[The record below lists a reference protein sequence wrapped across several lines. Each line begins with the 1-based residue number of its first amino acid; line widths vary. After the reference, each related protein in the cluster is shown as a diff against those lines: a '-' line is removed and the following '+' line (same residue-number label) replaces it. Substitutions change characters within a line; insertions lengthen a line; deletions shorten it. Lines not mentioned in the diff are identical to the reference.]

1 MSMVKN
7 AIRNLVKF
15 IERQP
20 KPFKVNMIRAAAQ
33 SFLNNLLV
41 QYRSIYI
48 LRLGATPFQLGMVT
62 SIAGTSGTAIALPT
76 GWLADKHGIRR
87 VFLSAIPVMALGALL
102 FAVAGH
108 WIAALPALLLTMLGT
123 QLLGVACPM
132 VCGTYLKREERAT
145 GKQLCDTLSALPTLI
160 APIIAAV
167 VIAGFG
173 GLTAEG
179 IRPLFFVQA
188 LGFVLMFAFTYKF
201 YFDTRRAQASTV
213 QAGFG
218 GSLREVFKTGMAVTP
233 WALYIFLSSTTFY
246 ASTTFLSAFV
256 TEVKLGDEFVVGSMT
271 AASMVLPLTISIL
284 LGRAADTFGRKKVLY
299 STIPLY
305 GASILLLIYAQDV
318 TMLLI
323 SAVLQGFY
331 LLSAVT
337 QGAITAEL
345 VPVALLGSWYGLL
358 NLLRGL
364 ASITAPVIGGVIWTA
379 IGPQYVFF
387 FMILMELSKLI
398 ILRWA
403 IPETLKSPQGAVAS
417 ADAER

>member
-1 MSMVKN
+1 
-7 AIRNLVKF
+7 
-15 IERQP
+15 
-20 KPFKVNMIRAAAQ
+20 
-33 SFLNNLLV
+33 
-41 QYRSIYI
+41 
-48 LRLGATPFQLGMVT
+48 
-62 SIAGTSGTAIALPT
+62 
-76 GWLADKHGIRR
+76 
-87 VFLSAIPVMALGALL
+87 
-102 FAVAGH
+102 
-108 WIAALPALLLTMLGT
+108 
-123 QLLGVACPM
+123 
-132 VCGTYLKREERAT
+132 
-145 GKQLCDTLSALPTLI
+145 LI
-160 APIIAAV
+160 APIIAAA
-167 VIAGFG
+167 VIAEFG

-179 IRPLFFVQA
+179 IRPLFFLQA
-188 LGFVLMFAFTYKF
+188 LGFALMFLFTYKF
-201 YFDTRRAQASTV
+201 YFDTRKAQTSTV

-233 WALYIFLSSTTFY
+233 WAIYIFLSSTTFY
-246 ASTTFLSAFV
+246 ANMTFLSAFV
-256 TEVKLGDEFVVGSMT
+256 TEVKFGDEFVVGSMT

-305 GASILLLIYAQDV
+305 AASLLLLIYAQDV

-323 SAVLQGFY
+323 SAVLQGFH

-358 NLLRGL
+358 NLLKGL

-403 IPETLKSPQGAVAS
+403 IPETLRSPQGAVAS